1 MACYDDKQVQLVCGY
16 FVTCDLHILAPLGA
30 KLRPVSHQ
38 AMALLKSS
46 FLLANRQ
53 HSSVWKGCWE
63 AEGIV
68 LGERDDSQ
76 VLLKP

>member
-1 MACYDDKQVQLVCGY
+1 MSAIWFLLLAIDIQRNNNKVSWVACYDDKQVQLVCGY

-53 HSSVWKGCWE
+53 HSSV
-63 AEGIV
+63 
-68 LGERDDSQ
+68 
-76 VLLKP
+76 